1 MIAKYAVAYVS
12 TAILFG
18 LLDFVWL
25 TRVGPGLYKPI
36 LGDLLAPS
44 PRAGPALAFY
54 LLYVLAI
61 LVFAVGPAL
70 QTGNWRT
77 ALLWGALLGFF
88 AYATYDLTN
97 HATLR
102 VWALKITLMDMA
114 WGTFATAMGATG
126 GFLVTNMILPR
137 SG

>member
-12 TAILFG
+12 TAIVFA
-18 LLDFVWL
+18 LLDFLWL

-44 PRAGPALAFY
+44 PRGGPAIAFY
-54 LLYVLAI
+54 LLYILAI
-61 LVFAVGPAL
+61 LIFAVAPAL
-70 QTGNWRT
+70 QSGTWRT
-77 ALLWGALLGFF
+77 ALVWGALLGFF

-114 WGTFATAMGATG
+114 WGTFATAAGATG
-126 GFLVTNMILPR
+126 GYLITKALLGGR
-137 SG
+137 